1 MSKREYI
8 LRFLSIIKKL
18 RNSKAATFD
27 EINDYLKRESE
38 ITGDDLTISKRT
50 FQRDLS
56 EILSLFNIDIQFNF
70 SRKVYFISVE
80 EEDFDLSNRMLEA
93 FDLFNTLNTAGKL
106 SQYILF
112 EKRKP
117 QGMEHFYGLLH
128 AIKNR
133 LAIHFT
139 YHKFWEDDPT
149 QRIAEPYSLKE
160 SQGRWYVLAKDQN
173 DNKVKTFGLDRI
185 SELEITKNKFEL
197 AKNFDANKLF
207 SNCFG
212 IICPEDSK
220 PEEIILSFDSV
231 QGKYIKS
238 FPLHQS
244 QQIVK
249 DDNDEV
255 RIRLK
260 LCITFDFLMEL
271 LSYGNL
277 VKVVSP
283 TKLKTK
289 IRKMH
294 FDALKQYGI

>member
-8 LRFLSIIKKL
+8 LRYLTIIKFL
-18 RNSKAATFD
+18 RKGEATF
-27 EINDYLKRESE
+27 EQLKVYLKSESE
-38 ITGDDLTISKRT
+38 FYGYTLSISKRT

-56 EILSLFNIDIQFNF
+56 EILTLFNIDIQYNF

-133 LAIHFT
+133 FIIRFT

-185 SELEITKNKFEL
+185 SGLEITKQKFEL

-294 FDALKQYGI
+294 FDALKQYGV